1 MMFFEWRSQEKGK
14 NGPLGPWQT
23 PSANIEHV
31 GVYFAKMGC
40 KIEDGFTDI
49 LGFQLLDIASG
60 RRGVL
65 LGLNSTRSTHK
76 FCSQKK
82 KRLAPFSHGAAI
94 SFLPLFWLYFNE
106 RIYEYGDKVKLMI
119 SWKSVDFK
127 PQFWWKSV
135 WKEPDSLEK
144 VWRIRFIR
152 LKKCRLLTSSM
163 RTPKIIRE

>member
-1 MMFFEWRSQEKGK
+1 MIYSLKGRLLKNLLVFLRKIEDLTFFFHRLSPNRGEKGK
-14 NGPLGPWQT
+14 NGLFRPRLTQ
-23 PSANIEHV
+23 SAKIGHV

-65 LGLNSTRSTHK
+65 FGLNSTRSTHK

-94 SFLPLFWLYFNE
+94 SFLPLF
-106 RIYEYGDKVKLMI
+106 
-119 SWKSVDFK
+119 
-127 PQFWWKSV
+127 
-135 WKEPDSLEK
+135 
-144 VWRIRFIR
+144 
-152 LKKCRLLTSSM
+152 
-163 RTPKIIRE
+163 